1 MNYVKDLV
9 HKNDPILYTKLER
22 FDFSNPQF
30 DPIELS
36 HTLTQTMIYNKGI
49 GLSANQIGL
58 PFRCFSMMTNP
69 ITVCF
74 NPTIIDESTETVI
87 LEEGCLTYPNFYV
100 KVKRP
105 KIIKVRYFEPNGEVQ
120 TKKFIGMTARIFQ
133 HELDHL
139 NGEKFTRTCSRLVL
153 DMAIKKSNNLGMN
166 YTIKDFM

>member
-1 MNYVKDLV
+1 MNYIRQLV
-9 HKNDPILYTKLER
+9 DKNDEVLYKKIER
-22 FDFSNPQF
+22 FDFSNPSI

-36 HTLTQTMIYNKGI
+36 HILTQTMIYNKGI
-49 GLSANQIGL
+49 GLAANQIGL
-58 PFRCFSMMTNP
+58 PYRCFAMMTNP

-74 NPTIIDESTETVI
+74 NPVVIDESTETVI

-105 KIIKVRYFEPNGEVQ
+105 KVIKVRYFEPNGNVQ

-133 HELDHL
+133 HELEHL
-139 NGEKFTRTCSRLVL
+139 NGEKFTRTCSRVALEIAV
-153 DMAIKKSNNLGMN
+153 KKSNKLGMN